1 LYTLFVLLRIYIIL
15 KIISLKL
22 GADPKCHGMQY

>member
-1 LYTLFVLLRIYIIL
+1 MTWNADGTIDELASAAKVIL

-22 GADPKCHGMQY
+22 TI